1 MASEL
6 GGTMHDEGKERGKRI
21 EELEHLASL
30 RSKEMGEEFTAAIND
45 TNRAIR
51 DAIEHLRKFDSPRL
65 DPRVK
70 AIIITHLEEAQLW
83 SLKLIKDAFG
93 TSRTEIL

>member
-1 MASEL
+1 MNNKK
-6 GGTMHDEGKERGKRI
+6 GRI
-21 EELEHLASL
+21 
-30 RSKEMGEEFTAAIND
+30 EMGEEFKAIIND
-45 TNRAIR
+45 TNRAIE
-51 DAIEHLRKFDSPRL
+51 DVIDYLSGLDSPRL

-93 TSRTEIL
+93 TGELY